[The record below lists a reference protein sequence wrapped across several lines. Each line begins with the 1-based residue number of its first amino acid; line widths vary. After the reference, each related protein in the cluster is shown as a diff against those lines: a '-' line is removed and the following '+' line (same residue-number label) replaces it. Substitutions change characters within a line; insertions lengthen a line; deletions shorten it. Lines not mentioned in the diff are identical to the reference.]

1 MWDLN
6 SSSATTSGFKA
17 LERGNNETHRIKS
30 QDTPSEGD
38 IRFPCEV
45 TGSPHNDAFIR
56 TETQPRQCT
65 ENIKIEKGCTMCL
78 PRVHISPVYVRYDEV
93 KAFGVVSLPNINIIS
108 QVIPQTC

>member
-65 ENIKIEKGCTMCL
+65 ENIKIEKGPSYNSMFVDGSTIWVVQCVCREFILVLSTFDTM
-78 PRVHISPVYVRYDEV
+78 R
-93 KAFGVVSLPNINIIS
+93 
-108 QVIPQTC
+108 

>member
-65 ENIKIEKGCTMCL
+65 ENIKIEKGPVVQCVCREFILVLSTFDTM
-78 PRVHISPVYVRYDEV
+78 R
-93 KAFGVVSLPNINIIS
+93 
-108 QVIPQTC
+108 